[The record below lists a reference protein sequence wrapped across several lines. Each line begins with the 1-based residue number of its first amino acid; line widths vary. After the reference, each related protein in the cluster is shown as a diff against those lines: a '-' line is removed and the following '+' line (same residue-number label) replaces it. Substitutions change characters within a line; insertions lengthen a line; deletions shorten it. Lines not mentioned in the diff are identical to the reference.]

1 MQVLI
6 LITLLAAVLVAV
18 FALQNAYPVT
28 INFLGWQF
36 EASLALVILV
46 SVLAGAALFGVFGIT
61 RQAQVKID
69 SWRQRR
75 KLHRQ
80 RRELEK
86 ASEDVLLS
94 TNELLQQETHQRGI
108 HNENGE
114 GETDLE
120 TKK

>member
-28 INFLGWQF
+28 INFLSWQF

-86 ASEDVLLS
+86 ASEDVLS
-94 TNELLQQETHQRGI
+94 TNELLQQETRQRGM
-108 HNENGE
+108 HNENRE